1 MVTENILHNFRG
13 YTYTIS
19 LKSLSA
25 REYNNAYRHGFNM
38 QNGVVLKSTGTGG
51 NSKRIS
57 GATNLDYVVNRLE
70 IDSLMA
76 YNRKTRTSNTTE
88 GRMEIFE
95 PYSMMFLEDLQA
107 MARYAGFGTNYLQAP
122 YLLSIHFQPSTDH
135 NFKND
140 ANSGASSNMIK
151 HIPIKLVACDF
162 EVNASGATYDLSFIP
177 YNAMATMDSIAYSK
191 IAQTVNMKVLGELKD
206 FADKLTAHE
215 SEYADKE
222 NLTTPNKYEIQMN
235 EDLVNVPM
243 GFVSTSLD
251 NPQVKS
257 IKAPV
262 AEPANPNLRAGAR
275 ESNQLTVGD
284 TIPEADRKALADEA
298 ALVAQENARFGGAAS
313 GVVQVQ
319 SVSRT
324 LEDGRII
331 TQKVPQR
338 NESAFDPNKDF
349 QVATRGMK
357 FQRGQ
362 DILGILDQVM
372 QNSEY
377 CTRIFEE
384 DAKGNKFVSDGAI
397 NNGKV
402 DWYQIVP
409 QIEIIAQDN
418 GGNSPAYKVKYM
430 IHKSTIDANLLIT
443 DTHANINGYDIVRTY
458 DYLYTGKNDDILDF
472 RIKYNAL
479 FYQAAQMYSNQAKAE
494 NKDAP
499 KAAGSNRQNNI
510 ANFFTTLAD
519 NLFVDGQGKVK
530 MQGFNREEVNPV
542 VVRSGDDVK
551 DDPIDNSSKNVG
563 RAKHLADILADPAA
577 DLIELDM
584 AIIGDPVYILTKE
597 YFNDGQKMGQ
607 QIIQNEQDLGSTD
620 GMVYV
625 NVNFKQPERGDIDQ
639 SRGVIPVTKKAVFSG
654 VYRLTIVN
662 NVFENGLFTQSLQGV
677 RVKNQG
683 SGQTGTSVGSIFRT
697 VKNIFNN
704 DTVEQKAN
712 KDYYPKMSGTGP
724 SRGY

>member
-70 IDSLMA
+70 IDAIMA
-76 YNRKTRTSNTTE
+76 YNGRTRTSNTTK
-88 GRMEIFE
+88 GSMEIFE

-140 ANSGASSNMIK
+140 ANSGVSSNMIK
-151 HIPIKLVACDF
+151 HIPIKIVACDF

-206 FADKLTAHE
+206 FSDKLTAHE

-222 NLTTPNKYEIQMN
+222 NLTTPNIYEIQMN

-262 AEPANPNLRAGAR
+262 AQPANPNLQAGAIQ
-275 ESNQLTVGD
+275 SNQLTVGD
-284 TIPEADRKALADEA
+284 TID
-298 ALVAQENARFGGAAS
+298 Q
-313 GVVQVQ
+313 QVLDDLQ
-319 SVSRT
+319 KEVDIVSTRNQT
-324 LEDGRII
+324 VDAGSEPIKEVSLETEDGRVV
-331 TQKVPQR
+331 TAKVPQKGK
-338 NESAFDPNKDF
+338 SAFDPNKDF

-372 QNSEY
+372 LNSEY

-443 DTHANINGYDIVRTY
+443 DAHANINGYDIVRTY

-479 FYQAAQMYSNQAKAE
+479 FYQAAQMYANQAKAE

-499 KAAGSNRQNNI
+499 KATGSVRQNNI

-519 NLFVDGQGKVK
+519 NLFVDGQGKVQ

-654 VYRLTIVN
+654 VYRLTTVS

-683 SGQTGTSVGSIFRT
+683 SGQTGTSVNSIFRT